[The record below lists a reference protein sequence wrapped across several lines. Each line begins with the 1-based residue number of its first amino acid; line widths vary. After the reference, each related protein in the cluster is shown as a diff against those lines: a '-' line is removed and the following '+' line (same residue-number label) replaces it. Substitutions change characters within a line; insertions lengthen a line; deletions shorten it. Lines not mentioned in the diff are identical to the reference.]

1 MKEDDGRSI
10 AGQTEVV
17 SKKGLKT
24 PTLPPMVCIGA
35 GLPPLP
41 IKMVERIRA
50 NEFVDLAELP
60 PARGKGKLMAQPGE
74 GQIVIVQ
81 AADLMQSKRTIPDF
95 ATWSQCFGLYVAVL
109 AAAHPG
115 RLADLMSYQSLIARA
130 SKKFRWPSW
139 VIYDL
144 NFRQEA
150 AGSPDQQWAKADPS
164 LYAQCFTGQELSR
177 ENWCGRCQGLDHSS
191 ADCPYQS
198 RKRPWSAGGNTPNTG
213 GGGDRQD
220 HQQPCIK
227 YNKYQ
232 GDCRFGRDCRFQH
245 ICSKCRGSH
254 PVSRCRMG
262 DSAQK

>member
-60 PARGKGKLMAQPGE
+60 PARGKGKLLAQPGE

-115 RLADLMSYQSLIARA
+115 RLADLMGYQSLIARA
-130 SKKFRWPSW
+130 SKKFRWPSR
-139 VIYDL
+139 VIYD
-144 NFRQEA
+144 FE
-150 AGSPDQQWAKADPS
+150 
-164 LYAQCFTGQELSR
+164 F
-177 ENWCGRCQGLDHSS
+177 SS
-191 ADCPYQS
+191 
-198 RKRPWSAGGNTPNTG
+198 
-213 GGGDRQD
+213 
-220 HQQPCIK
+220 
-227 YNKYQ
+227 
-232 GDCRFGRDCRFQH
+232 
-245 ICSKCRGSH
+245 RGSRQ
-254 PVSRCRMG
+254 PRPAVGKSRPKLICTVLYG
-262 DSAQK
+262 AGVEQGELVWSLSGIGPQLG